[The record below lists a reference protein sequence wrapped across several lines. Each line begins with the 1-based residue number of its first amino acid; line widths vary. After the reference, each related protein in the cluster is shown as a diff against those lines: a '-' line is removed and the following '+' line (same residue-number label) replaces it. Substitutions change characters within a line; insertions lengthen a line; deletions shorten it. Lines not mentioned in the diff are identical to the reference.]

1 MNSVLLMTLTI
12 MSNFAPFS
20 SFIDADDYETKT
32 VRKMN
37 IKVNQTKPNQ
47 LFNINMEDTNTTE
60 SQKSHKDSKQ
70 YYI

>member
-1 MNSVLLMTLTI
+1 
-12 MSNFAPFS
+12 MSNFALFS
-20 SFIDADDYETKT
+20 SFIDADDHETKT

-60 SQKSHKDSKQ
+60 SQKSPKDSKQ